1 MKRILTIL
9 ALSLLCLISNAQLVW
24 KISGNGTKKPS
35 YILGTHHGCPFT
47 YCDSIP
53 GLMKAFDKVD
63 NIIGEINMI
72 ELAEMSPERMQK
84 MQAMMMMP
92 ADTSLLSLFN
102 KEETVK
108 VNAWLIKELGANL
121 EMLSMMMPTDT
132 SLLSLFN
139 EEETAEVNAWL
150 MKEMGANLEMLSM
163 MNPMT
168 IMVTVQNKVMME
180 VIPDVADMT
189 TIDKYMQ
196 TLGQSKGKTIGE
208 LETADYQMELLYGNS
223 LEEQADALLEMID
236 LGNSKEL
243 MIQLTDAY
251 KSQNLDTL
259 WEIFQEQMT
268 GYEYDAIV
276 KVRNLNWEKQMKEL
290 LPRQTTLFVVG
301 AGYLPGEFG
310 MINLLRE
317 AGYKVKPVKR

>member
-9 ALSLLCLISNAQLVW
+9 ALSLMCLTSNAQLVW
-24 KISGNGTKKPS
+24 KISGNGIKKPS

-72 ELAEMSPERMQK
+72 EFGEMSPERMQK

-92 ADTSLLSLFN
+92 ADTSLLSLFST
-102 KEETVK
+102 EEAAK
-108 VNAWLIKELGANL
+108 VNEWLGKKMGASL
-121 EMLSMMMPTDT
+121 EMLS
-132 SLLSLFN
+132 
-139 EEETAEVNAWL
+139 V
-150 MKEMGANLEMLSM
+150 MK
-163 MNPMT
+163 PMT
-168 IMVTVQNKVMME
+168 IMVTVQNKEMME
-180 VIPDVADMT
+180 VIPDIATMT

-196 TLGQSKGKTIGE
+196 TLGQRKGKTIGE

-236 LGNSKEL
+236 HGDSKGL
-243 MIQLTDAY
+243 LQQLTNAY

-259 WEIFQEQMT
+259 WKVFQEQMT

-276 KVRNLNWEKQMKEL
+276 KVRNLNWETQMKEI
-290 LPRQTTLFVVG
+290 LPKQTTLFVVG
-301 AGYLPGEFG
+301 AGHMPGEYG

-317 AGYKVKPVKR
+317 AGYKVKPVKK

>member
-1 MKRILTIL
+1 MKRIFTIL
-9 ALSLLCLISNAQLVW
+9 ALSLLCLSSNAQLVW
-24 KISGNGTKKPS
+24 KISGNGIKKPS

-92 ADTSLLSLFN
+92 ADTSLLSLFST
-102 KEETVK
+102 EEAAK
-108 VNAWLIKELGANL
+108 VNEWLGKKMGASL
-121 EMLSMMMPTDT
+121 EMLS
-132 SLLSLFN
+132 
-139 EEETAEVNAWL
+139 V
-150 MKEMGANLEMLSM
+150 MK
-163 MNPMT
+163 PMT
-168 IMVTVQNKVMME
+168 IMVTVQNKEMME
-180 VIPDVADMT
+180 VIPEIATMT

-196 TLGQSKGKTIGE
+196 TLGQRKGKTIGE

-236 LGNSKEL
+236 HGDSKGL
-243 MIQLTDAY
+243 LQQLTNAY

-259 WEIFQEQMT
+259 WKVFQEQMT

-276 KVRNLNWEKQMKEL
+276 KVRNLNWEKQMKDL
-290 LPRQTTLFVVG
+290 LPNQTTLFVVG
-301 AGYLPGEFG
+301 AGHLPGEYG

-317 AGYKVKPVKR
+317 AGYKVKPVKK

>member
-9 ALSLLCLISNAQLVW
+9 ALSLLCLTSNAQLVW
-24 KISGNGTKKPS
+24 KISGNGIKKPS

-72 ELAEMSPERMQK
+72 EFAEMSPERMQK

-92 ADTSLLSLFN
+92 ADTSLLSLFSM
-102 KEETVK
+102 EEAAK
-108 VNAWLIKELGANL
+108 VNEWLGKKMGASL
-121 EMLSMMMPTDT
+121 EMLS
-132 SLLSLFN
+132 
-139 EEETAEVNAWL
+139 V
-150 MKEMGANLEMLSM
+150 MK
-163 MNPMT
+163 PMT
-168 IMVTVQNKVMME
+168 IMVTVQNKEMME
-180 VIPDVADMT
+180 VIPEIATLT

-196 TLGQSKGKTIGE
+196 TLGQRKGKTIGE

-236 LGNSKEL
+236 HGDSKGL
-243 MIQLTDAY
+243 LQQLTNAY

-259 WEIFQEQMT
+259 WKVFQEQMT

-290 LPRQTTLFVVG
+290 LPKQSTLFVVG
-301 AGYLPGEFG
+301 AGHLPGKYG

-317 AGYKVKPVKR
+317 AGYKVKPVKK

>member
-9 ALSLLCLISNAQLVW
+9 ALTLLCLTSNAQLVW
-24 KISGNGTKKPS
+24 KISGNGIKKPS

-72 ELAEMSPERMQK
+72 EFAEMSPERMQK

-92 ADTSLLSLFN
+92 ADTSLLSLFST
-102 KEETVK
+102 EEAAK
-108 VNAWLIKELGANL
+108 VNEWLGKKMGASL
-121 EMLSMMMPTDT
+121 EMLS
-132 SLLSLFN
+132 
-139 EEETAEVNAWL
+139 V
-150 MKEMGANLEMLSM
+150 MK
-163 MNPMT
+163 PMT
-168 IMVTVQNKVMME
+168 IMVTVQNKEMME
-180 VIPDVADMT
+180 VIPEIATMT

-196 TLGQSKGKTIGE
+196 TLGQWKGKTIGE

-236 LGNSKEL
+236 HGDSKGL
-243 MIQLTDAY
+243 LQQLTNAY

-259 WEIFQEQMT
+259 WKVFQEQMT

-290 LPRQTTLFVVG
+290 LPKQSTLFVVG
-301 AGYLPGEFG
+301 AGHLPGESG

-317 AGYKVKPVKR
+317 AGYKVKPVKK

>member
-1 MKRILTIL
+1 MKRILTLL
-9 ALSLLCLISNAQLVW
+9 ALSLLCLTSNAQLVW
-24 KISGNGTKKPS
+24 KISGNGIKKPS

-72 ELAEMSPERMQK
+72 EFSEMSPERMQK

-92 ADTSLLSLFN
+92 ADTSLLSLFST
-102 KEETVK
+102 EEAAK
-108 VNAWLIKELGANL
+108 VNEWLGKKMGASL
-121 EMLSMMMPTDT
+121 EMLS
-132 SLLSLFN
+132 
-139 EEETAEVNAWL
+139 V
-150 MKEMGANLEMLSM
+150 MK
-163 MNPMT
+163 PMT
-168 IMVTVQNKVMME
+168 IMVTVQNKEMME
-180 VIPDVADMT
+180 VIPEVADMT

-196 TLGQSKGKTIGE
+196 TLGQRKGKTIGE

-236 LGNSKEL
+236 HGDSKGL
-243 MIQLTDAY
+243 LQQLTNAY

-259 WEIFQEQMT
+259 WKVFQEQMT

-290 LPRQTTLFVVG
+290 LPKQSTLFVVG
-301 AGYLPGEFG
+301 AGHLPGESG

-317 AGYKVKPVKR
+317 AGFKVKPVKK

>member
-1 MKRILTIL
+1 MKRILTLL
-9 ALSLLCLISNAQLVW
+9 ALSLLCLTSNAQLVW
-24 KISGNGTKKPS
+24 KISGNGIKKPS

-92 ADTSLLSLFN
+92 ADTSLLSLFST
-102 KEETVK
+102 EEAAK
-108 VNAWLIKELGANL
+108 VNEWLGKKMGASL
-121 EMLSMMMPTDT
+121 EMLS
-132 SLLSLFN
+132 
-139 EEETAEVNAWL
+139 V
-150 MKEMGANLEMLSM
+150 MK
-163 MNPMT
+163 PMT
-168 IMVTVQNKVMME
+168 IMVTVQNKEMME
-180 VIPDVADMT
+180 VIPEIATMT

-196 TLGQSKGKTIGE
+196 TLGQRKGKTIGE

-236 LGNSKEL
+236 HEDSKGL
-243 MIQLTDAY
+243 LQQLTNAY

-259 WEIFQEQMT
+259 WKVFQEQMT

-276 KVRNLNWEKQMKEL
+276 KVRNLNWEKQMKEI
-290 LPRQTTLFVVG
+290 LPKQTTLFVVG
-301 AGYLPGEFG
+301 AGHLPGEYG

-317 AGYKVKPVKR
+317 AGYKVKPVKK

>member
-9 ALSLLCLISNAQLVW
+9 ALSLMCLTSNAQLVW
-24 KISGNGTKKPS
+24 KISGNGIQKPS
-35 YILGTHHGCPFT
+35 YILGTHHGCPFN

-72 ELAEMSPERMQK
+72 EFSEMSPERMQK

-102 KEETVK
+102 EEETAK
-108 VNAWLIKELGANL
+108 VNAWLKDEMGASL
-121 EMLSMMMPTDT
+121 EMLS
-132 SLLSLFN
+132 
-139 EEETAEVNAWL
+139 V
-150 MKEMGANLEMLSM
+150 MK
-163 MNPMT
+163 PMT
-168 IMVTVQNKVMME
+168 IMVTVQNKEIME
-180 VIPDVADMT
+180 VIPEIATMT
-189 TIDKYMQ
+189 SIDKYMQ
-196 TLGQSKGKTIGE
+196 TLGQWKGKTIGE

-236 LGNSKEL
+236 HGDSKGL
-243 MIQLTDAY
+243 LQQLTNAY

-259 WEIFQEQMT
+259 WKVFQEQMT

-276 KVRNLNWEKQMKEL
+276 KVRNLNWEKQMREL
-290 LPRQTTLFVVG
+290 LPQQTTLFVVG
-301 AGYLPGEFG
+301 AGHLPGEYG
-310 MINLLRE
+310 MINLLRK
-317 AGYKVKPVKR
+317 AGFKVKPVKK

>member
-1 MKRILTIL
+1 MKRIFTIL
-9 ALSLLCLISNAQLVW
+9 ALSLMCLTSNAQLVW
-24 KISGNGTKKPS
+24 KISGNGIKKPS

-72 ELAEMSPERMQK
+72 EFAEMSPERMQK

-92 ADTSLLSLFN
+92 ADTSLLSLFST
-102 KEETVK
+102 EEAAK
-108 VNAWLIKELGANL
+108 VNEWLGKKMGASL
-121 EMLSMMMPTDT
+121 EMLS
-132 SLLSLFN
+132 
-139 EEETAEVNAWL
+139 V
-150 MKEMGANLEMLSM
+150 MK
-163 MNPMT
+163 PMT
-168 IMVTVQNKVMME
+168 IMVTVQNKEMME
-180 VIPDVADMT
+180 VIPEIATMT

-196 TLGQSKGKTIGE
+196 TLGQWKGKTIGE

-236 LGNSKEL
+236 HGDSKGL
-243 MIQLTDAY
+243 LQQLTNAY

-259 WEIFQEQMT
+259 WKVFQEQMT

-290 LPRQTTLFVVG
+290 LPKQSTLFVVG
-301 AGYLPGEFG
+301 AGHLPGEYG

-317 AGYKVKPVKR
+317 AGFKVKPVRK

>member
-9 ALSLLCLISNAQLVW
+9 ALSLMCLTSNAQLVW
-24 KISGNGTKKPS
+24 KISGNGIQKPS
-35 YILGTHHGCPFT
+35 YILGTHHGCPFN

-53 GLMKAFDKVD
+53 GLMKALDKVD

-92 ADTSLLSLFN
+92 
-102 KEETVK
+102 V
-108 VNAWLIKELGANL
+108 
-121 EMLSMMMPTDT
+121 DT

-139 EEETAEVNAWL
+139 EEETAKVNAWL
-150 MKEMGANLEMLSM
+150 KDEMGASLEMLSVM
-163 MNPMT
+163 KPMT
-168 IMVTVQNKVMME
+168 IMVTVQNKILTEMMPE
-180 VIPDVADMT
+180 LATMT
-189 TIDKYMQ
+189 SIDKYMQ
-196 TLGQSKGKTIGE
+196 TLGQSKGKSIGE
-208 LETADYQMELLYGNS
+208 LESADYQMELLYGNS
-223 LEEQADALLEMID
+223 LEEQADAFLEMID
-236 LGNSKEL
+236 HGDSKGL
-243 MIQLTDAY
+243 LQQLTNAY

-259 WEIFQEQMT
+259 WKVFQEQMT

-290 LPRQTTLFVVG
+290 LPKQSTLFVVG
-301 AGYLPGEFG
+301 AGHLPGESG

-317 AGYKVKPVKR
+317 AGYKVKPVKK

>member
-9 ALSLLCLISNAQLVW
+9 ALSLLCLTSNAQLVW
-24 KISGNGTKKPS
+24 KISGNGIKKPS

-72 ELAEMSPERMQK
+72 EFAEMSPDRMQK

-92 ADTSLLSLFN
+92 ADTSMPSLFST
-102 KEETVK
+102 EEAAK
-108 VNAWLIKELGANL
+108 VNEWLGKKMGASL
-121 EMLSMMMPTDT
+121 EMLS
-132 SLLSLFN
+132 
-139 EEETAEVNAWL
+139 V
-150 MKEMGANLEMLSM
+150 MK
-163 MNPMT
+163 PMT
-168 IMVTVQNKVMME
+168 IMVTVQNNEMMQ
-180 VIPDVADMT
+180 VIPEIATMT

-196 TLGQSKGKTIGE
+196 TLGQQKGKRIGE

-236 LGNSKEL
+236 HGDSKGL
-243 MIQLTDAY
+243 LQQLTNAY

-259 WEIFQEQMT
+259 WKVFQEQMT

-276 KVRNLNWEKQMKEL
+276 KVRNLNWEKQMKEI
-290 LPRQTTLFVVG
+290 LPKQTTLFVVG
-301 AGYLPGEFG
+301 AGHLPGEYG

-317 AGYKVKPVKR
+317 AGYKVKPVKK

>member
-9 ALSLLCLISNAQLVW
+9 ALSLMCLTSNAQLVW
-24 KISGNGTKKPS
+24 KISGNGIKNPS
-35 YILGTHHGCPFT
+35 YILGTHHGRPFN

-72 ELAEMSPERMQK
+72 EFSEMSPERMQK

-102 KEETVK
+102 EEETAK
-108 VNAWLIKELGANL
+108 VNAWLKDEMGASL
-121 EMLSMMMPTDT
+121 EMLS
-132 SLLSLFN
+132 
-139 EEETAEVNAWL
+139 V
-150 MKEMGANLEMLSM
+150 MK
-163 MNPMT
+163 PMT
-168 IMVTVQNKVMME
+168 IMVTVQNKEMME
-180 VIPDVADMT
+180 VIPEIATMT

-196 TLGQSKGKTIGE
+196 TLGQRKGKTIGE

-236 LGNSKEL
+236 HGDSKGL
-243 MIQLTDAY
+243 LQQLTNAY

-259 WEIFQEQMT
+259 WKVFQEQMT

-290 LPRQTTLFVVG
+290 LPKQTTLFVVG
-301 AGYLPGEFG
+301 AGHLPGEYG

-317 AGYKVKPVKR
+317 AGFKVKPVKK

>member
-1 MKRILTIL
+1 MKRILTII
-9 ALSLLCLISNAQLVW
+9 ALSLLCITSNAQLVW
-24 KISGNGTKKPS
+24 KISGNGIKKPS

-72 ELAEMSPERMQK
+72 EFAQMSPERMQQ
-84 MQAMMMMP
+84 MQAM
-92 ADTSLLSLFN
+92 
-102 KEETVK
+102 
-108 VNAWLIKELGANL
+108 
-121 EMLSMMMPTDT
+121 MMMPTDT

-139 EEETAEVNAWL
+139 EEETAKVNEWL
-150 MKEMGANLEMLSM
+150 KKEMGASLEMLSM
-163 MNPMT
+163 MKPMT

-180 VIPDVADMT
+180 VIPDVANMT

-196 TLGQSKGKTIGE
+196 TLGQSKGKSIGE
-208 LETADYQMELLYGNS
+208 LETADYQMTLLYGNS

-236 LGNSKEL
+236 QGESRKL
-243 MIQLTDAY
+243 MVELTDAY

-276 KVRNLNWEKQMKEL
+276 NVRNLNWEKQMKEL
-290 LPRQTTLFVVG
+290 LPKQSTLFVVG
-301 AGYLPGEFG
+301 AGHLPGEKG

-317 AGYKVKPVKR
+317 TGYRVKPVKR

>member
-9 ALSLLCLISNAQLVW
+9 ALSLMCLTSNAQLVW
-24 KISGNGTKKPS
+24 KISGNGIKKTS

-72 ELAEMSPERMQK
+72 EFAEMSPERMQK

-92 ADTSLLSLFN
+92 ADTSLLSLFST
-102 KEETVK
+102 EEAAK
-108 VNAWLIKELGANL
+108 VNEWLGKKMGASL
-121 EMLSMMMPTDT
+121 EMLS
-132 SLLSLFN
+132 
-139 EEETAEVNAWL
+139 V
-150 MKEMGANLEMLSM
+150 MK
-163 MNPMT
+163 PMT
-168 IMVTVQNKVMME
+168 IMVTVQNKEMME
-180 VIPDVADMT
+180 VIPEIATMT

-196 TLGQSKGKTIGE
+196 TLGQRKGKTIGE

-236 LGNSKEL
+236 HGDSKGL
-243 MIQLTDAY
+243 LQQLTNAY

-259 WEIFQEQMT
+259 WKVFQEQMT

-290 LPRQTTLFVVG
+290 LPKQSTLFVVG
-301 AGYLPGEFG
+301 AGHLPGESG

-317 AGYKVKPVKR
+317 AGYKVKPVKK

>member
-1 MKRILTIL
+1 MKRILTLL
-9 ALSLLCLISNAQLVW
+9 ALSLLCLTSNAQLVW
-24 KISGNGTKKPS
+24 KISGNGIKKPS

-72 ELAEMSPERMQK
+72 EFAEMSPERIQK

-92 ADTSLLSLFN
+92 ADTSLLSLFST
-102 KEETVK
+102 EEAAK
-108 VNAWLIKELGANL
+108 VNEWLGKKMGASL
-121 EMLSMMMPTDT
+121 EMLS
-132 SLLSLFN
+132 
-139 EEETAEVNAWL
+139 V
-150 MKEMGANLEMLSM
+150 MK
-163 MNPMT
+163 PMT
-168 IMVTVQNKVMME
+168 IMVTVQNKEMME
-180 VIPDVADMT
+180 VIPEIATMT

-196 TLGQSKGKTIGE
+196 TLGQRKGKTIGE

-236 LGNSKEL
+236 HGDSKGL
-243 MIQLTDAY
+243 LQQLTNAY

-259 WEIFQEQMT
+259 WKVFQEQMT

-290 LPRQTTLFVVG
+290 LPKQSTLFVVG
-301 AGYLPGEFG
+301 AGHLPGESG

-317 AGYKVKPVKR
+317 AGYKIKPVKK

>member
-9 ALSLLCLISNAQLVW
+9 TLSLMCLTSNAQLVW
-24 KISGNGTKKPS
+24 KISGNGIQKPS
-35 YILGTHHGCPFT
+35 YILGTHHGCPFN

-72 ELAEMSPERMQK
+72 EFSEMSPERMQK

-102 KEETVK
+102 EEETAK
-108 VNAWLIKELGANL
+108 VNAWLKDEMGASL
-121 EMLSMMMPTDT
+121 EMLS
-132 SLLSLFN
+132 
-139 EEETAEVNAWL
+139 V
-150 MKEMGANLEMLSM
+150 MK
-163 MNPMT
+163 PMT
-168 IMVTVQNKVMME
+168 IMVTVQNKILTEMMPE
-180 VIPDVADMT
+180 LATMT
-189 TIDKYMQ
+189 SIDKYMQ

-208 LETADYQMELLYGNS
+208 LETADYQMELLYANS

-236 LGNSKEL
+236 QGDSKKL
-243 MIQLTDAY
+243 MQQLTDAY
-251 KSQNLDTL
+251 KSQDLDTL

-276 KVRNLNWEKQMKEL
+276 KVRNLNWEKQMKEI
-290 LPRQTTLFVVG
+290 LPKQTTLFVVG
-301 AGYLPGEFG
+301 AGHLPGEYG

-317 AGYKVKPVKR
+317 AGYKVKPVKK

>member
-9 ALSLLCLISNAQLVW
+9 ALSLLCLTSNAQLLW
-24 KISGNGTKKPS
+24 KISGNGIKKPS

-63 NIIGEINMI
+63 NVIGEINMI
-72 ELAEMSPERMQK
+72 EFAEMSPERMQQ

-102 KEETVK
+102 EEETAK
-108 VNAWLIKELGANL
+108 VNEWLKKEMGASL
-121 EMLSMMMPTDT
+121 EMLSMM
-132 SLLSLFN
+132 
-139 EEETAEVNAWL
+139 
-150 MKEMGANLEMLSM
+150 K
-163 MNPMT
+163 PMT

-180 VIPDVADMT
+180 VIPDVANMT

-196 TLGQSKGKTIGE
+196 TLGQSKGKSIGE
-208 LETADYQMELLYGNS
+208 LETADYQMTLLYGNS

-236 LGNSKEL
+236 QGESREL
-243 MIQLTDAY
+243 MVQLTDAY

-268 GYEYDAIV
+268 DYEYDAIV

-290 LPRQTTLFVVG
+290 LPKQSTLFVVG
-301 AGYLPGEFG
+301 AGHLPGENG
-310 MINLLRE
+310 IINLLRK
-317 AGYKVKPVKR
+317 AGYKIKPVKK

>member
-9 ALSLLCLISNAQLVW
+9 ALSLMCLTSNAQLVW
-24 KISGNGTKKPS
+24 KISGNGIKNSS
-35 YILGTHHGCPFT
+35 YILGTHHGCPFN

-72 ELAEMSPERMQK
+72 EFSEMSPERMQK
-84 MQAMMMMP
+84 MQAM
-92 ADTSLLSLFN
+92 
-102 KEETVK
+102 
-108 VNAWLIKELGANL
+108 
-121 EMLSMMMPTDT
+121 MMMPTDT

-139 EEETAEVNAWL
+139 EEETAKVNDWL
-150 MKEMGANLEMLSM
+150 KNQMGASLEMLSVM
-163 MNPMT
+163 KPMT
-168 IMVTVQNKVMME
+168 IMVTVQNKILMEMMPE
-180 VIPDVADMT
+180 LATMT
-189 TIDKYMQ
+189 SIDKYMQ
-196 TLGQSKGKTIGE
+196 TLGQSKGKSIGE
-208 LETADYQMELLYGNS
+208 LESADYQMELLYGNS

-236 LGNSKEL
+236 HGDSKKL
-243 MIQLTDAY
+243 MQQLTDAY
-251 KSQNLDTL
+251 KSQNLDKL

-290 LPRQTTLFVVG
+290 LPKQSTLFVVG
-301 AGYLPGEFG
+301 AGHLPGESG

-317 AGYKVKPVKR
+317 AGYKVKPVKK

>member
-1 MKRILTIL
+1 MKRILTII
-9 ALSLLCLISNAQLVW
+9 ALSLLCITSNAQLVW
-24 KISGNGTKKPS
+24 KISGNGIKKPS

-72 ELAEMSPERMQK
+72 EFAEMSPERMQQ

-102 KEETVK
+102 EEETAK
-108 VNAWLIKELGANL
+108 VNEWLKKEMGASL
-121 EMLSMMMPTDT
+121 EMLSMM
-132 SLLSLFN
+132 
-139 EEETAEVNAWL
+139 
-150 MKEMGANLEMLSM
+150 K
-163 MNPMT
+163 PMT

-180 VIPDVADMT
+180 VIPDVANMT

-196 TLGQSKGKTIGE
+196 TLGQSKGKSIGE
-208 LETADYQMELLYGNS
+208 LETADYQMTLLYGNS

-236 LGNSKEL
+236 QGESREL
-243 MIQLTDAY
+243 MVQLTDAY

-276 KVRNLNWEKQMKEL
+276 NVRNLNWEKQMKEL
-290 LPRQTTLFVVG
+290 LPKQSTLFVVG
-301 AGYLPGEFG
+301 AGHLPGEKG

-317 AGYKVKPVKR
+317 AGYRVKPVKR

>member
-1 MKRILTIL
+1 MKRILTII
-9 ALSLLCLISNAQLVW
+9 ALSLLCITSNAQLVW
-24 KISGNGTKKPS
+24 KISGNGIKKPS

-72 ELAEMSPERMQK
+72 EFAQMSPERMQQ
-84 MQAMMMMP
+84 MQAM
-92 ADTSLLSLFN
+92 
-102 KEETVK
+102 
-108 VNAWLIKELGANL
+108 
-121 EMLSMMMPTDT
+121 MMMPTDT

-139 EEETAEVNAWL
+139 EEETAKVNGWL
-150 MKEMGANLEMLSM
+150 KKEMGASLEMLSM
-163 MNPMT
+163 MKPMT

-196 TLGQSKGKTIGE
+196 TLGQSKGKSIGE
-208 LETADYQMELLYGNS
+208 LETADYQMTLLYGNS

-236 LGNSKEL
+236 QGESREL
-243 MIQLTDAY
+243 MVELTDAY

-276 KVRNLNWEKQMKEL
+276 NVRNLNWEKQMKEL
-290 LPRQTTLFVVG
+290 LPKQSTLFVVG
-301 AGYLPGEFG
+301 AGHLPGEKG

-317 AGYKVKPVKR
+317 TGYKVKPVKK

>member
-1 MKRILTIL
+1 MKRILTLL
-9 ALSLLCLISNAQLVW
+9 ALSLLCLTSNAQLVW
-24 KISGNGTKKPS
+24 KISGNGIKKPS

-53 GLMKAFDKVD
+53 GLMKTFDKVD

-72 ELAEMSPERMQK
+72 EFAEMSPERMQK

-92 ADTSLLSLFN
+92 ADTSLLSLFST
-102 KEETVK
+102 EEAAK
-108 VNAWLIKELGANL
+108 VNEWLGKKMGASL
-121 EMLSMMMPTDT
+121 EMLS
-132 SLLSLFN
+132 
-139 EEETAEVNAWL
+139 V
-150 MKEMGANLEMLSM
+150 MK
-163 MNPMT
+163 PMT
-168 IMVTVQNKVMME
+168 IMVTVQNKEMME
-180 VIPDVADMT
+180 VIPEIATMT

-236 LGNSKEL
+236 HGDSKGL
-243 MIQLTDAY
+243 LQQLTNAY

-259 WEIFQEQMT
+259 WKVFQEQMT

-290 LPRQTTLFVVG
+290 LPKQSTLFVVG
-301 AGYLPGEFG
+301 AGHLPGEFG

-317 AGYKVKPVKR
+317 AGFKVKPVRK

>member
-9 ALSLLCLISNAQLVW
+9 ALSLMCLTSNAQLVW
-24 KISGNGTKKPS
+24 KISGNRIKKPS

-72 ELAEMSPERMQK
+72 EFAEMSPERMQK

-92 ADTSLLSLFN
+92 ADTSLLSLFST
-102 KEETVK
+102 EEAAK
-108 VNAWLIKELGANL
+108 VNEWLGKKMGASL
-121 EMLSMMMPTDT
+121 EMLS
-132 SLLSLFN
+132 
-139 EEETAEVNAWL
+139 V
-150 MKEMGANLEMLSM
+150 MK
-163 MNPMT
+163 PMT
-168 IMVTVQNKVMME
+168 IMVTVQNKEMME
-180 VIPDVADMT
+180 VIPEIATMT

-196 TLGQSKGKTIGE
+196 TLGQRKGKTIGE

-236 LGNSKEL
+236 HGDSKGL
-243 MIQLTDAY
+243 LQQLTNAY

-259 WEIFQEQMT
+259 WKVFQEQMT

-290 LPRQTTLFVVG
+290 LSKQSTLFVVG
-301 AGYLPGEFG
+301 AGHLPGESG

-317 AGYKVKPVKR
+317 AGYKVKPVKK

>member
-1 MKRILTIL
+1 
-9 ALSLLCLISNAQLVW
+9 
-24 KISGNGTKKPS
+24 
-35 YILGTHHGCPFT
+35 
-47 YCDSIP
+47 
-53 GLMKAFDKVD
+53 
-63 NIIGEINMI
+63 MI
-72 ELAEMSPERMQK
+72 ELAQMSPERMQQ

-102 KEETVK
+102 EEETAK
-108 VNAWLIKELGANL
+108 VNEWLKKEMGASL
-121 EMLSMMMPTDT
+121 EMLSMM
-132 SLLSLFN
+132 
-139 EEETAEVNAWL
+139 
-150 MKEMGANLEMLSM
+150 K
-163 MNPMT
+163 PMT

-180 VIPDVADMT
+180 VIPDVANMT

-196 TLGQSKGKTIGE
+196 TLGQSKGKSIGE
-208 LETADYQMELLYGNS
+208 LETADYQMTLLYGNS

-236 LGNSKEL
+236 QGESREL
-243 MIQLTDAY
+243 MVQLTDAY

-290 LPRQTTLFVVG
+290 LPKQSTLFVVG
-301 AGYLPGEFG
+301 AGHLPGEKG

-317 AGYKVKPVKR
+317 AGYKVKPVKK

>member
-9 ALSLLCLISNAQLVW
+9 ALSLMCLTSNAQLVW
-24 KISGNGTKKPS
+24 KISGNGIQKPS
-35 YILGTHHGCPFT
+35 YILGTHHGCPFN

-53 GLMKAFDKVD
+53 GLMKALDKVD

-92 ADTSLLSLFN
+92 
-102 KEETVK
+102 V
-108 VNAWLIKELGANL
+108 
-121 EMLSMMMPTDT
+121 DT

-139 EEETAEVNAWL
+139 EEETAKVNAWL
-150 MKEMGANLEMLSM
+150 KDEMGASLEMLSVM
-163 MNPMT
+163 KPMT
-168 IMVTVQNKVMME
+168 IMVTVQNKILTEMMPE
-180 VIPDVADMT
+180 LATMT
-189 TIDKYMQ
+189 SIDKYMQ
-196 TLGQSKGKTIGE
+196 TLGQSKGKSIGE
-208 LETADYQMELLYGNS
+208 LESADYQMELLYGNS

-236 LGNSKEL
+236 HGDSKGL
-243 MIQLTDAY
+243 LQQLTNAY

-259 WEIFQEQMT
+259 WKVFQEQMT

-276 KVRNLNWEKQMKEL
+276 KVRNLNWEKQMKEI
-290 LPRQTTLFVVG
+290 LPKQTTLFVVG
-301 AGYLPGEFG
+301 AGHLPGEYG

-317 AGYKVKPVKR
+317 AGYKVKPVKK

>member
-9 ALSLLCLISNAQLVW
+9 ALSLLCLTSNAQLVW
-24 KISGNGTKKPS
+24 KISGNGIKKPS

-72 ELAEMSPERMQK
+72 EFAEMSPERMQK

-92 ADTSLLSLFN
+92 ADTSLLSLFST
-102 KEETVK
+102 EEAAK
-108 VNAWLIKELGANL
+108 VNEWLGKKMGASL
-121 EMLSMMMPTDT
+121 EMLS
-132 SLLSLFN
+132 
-139 EEETAEVNAWL
+139 V
-150 MKEMGANLEMLSM
+150 MK
-163 MNPMT
+163 PMT
-168 IMVTVQNKVMME
+168 IMVTVQNKEMME
-180 VIPDVADMT
+180 VIPEIATMT

-196 TLGQSKGKTIGE
+196 TLGQRKGKTIGE

-236 LGNSKEL
+236 HGDSKGL
-243 MIQLTDAY
+243 LQQLTNAY

-259 WEIFQEQMT
+259 WKVFQEQMT

-276 KVRNLNWEKQMKEL
+276 KVRNLNWEKQMREL
-290 LPRQTTLFVVG
+290 LPKQSTLFVVG
-301 AGYLPGEFG
+301 AGHLPGESG

-317 AGYKVKPVKR
+317 AGYKVKPVKK

>member
-9 ALSLLCLISNAQLVW
+9 ALSLLCLTSNAQLVW
-24 KISGNGTKKPS
+24 KISGNGIKKPS

-72 ELAEMSPERMQK
+72 EFSEMSPERMQK

-92 ADTSLLSLFN
+92 ADTSLPSLFST
-102 KEETVK
+102 EEAAK
-108 VNAWLIKELGANL
+108 VNEWLGKKMGASL
-121 EMLSMMMPTDT
+121 EMLS
-132 SLLSLFN
+132 
-139 EEETAEVNAWL
+139 V
-150 MKEMGANLEMLSM
+150 MK
-163 MNPMT
+163 PMT
-168 IMVTVQNKVMME
+168 IMVTVQNKEMME
-180 VIPDVADMT
+180 VIPEIATMT

-196 TLGQSKGKTIGE
+196 TLGQRKGKTIGE

-236 LGNSKEL
+236 HGDSKGL
-243 MIQLTDAY
+243 LQQLTNAY

-259 WEIFQEQMT
+259 WKVFQEQMT

-290 LPRQTTLFVVG
+290 LPKQSTLFVVG
-301 AGYLPGEFG
+301 AGHLPGESG

-317 AGYKVKPVKR
+317 AGFKVKPVKK

>member
-1 MKRILTIL
+1 MKRILTLL
-9 ALSLLCLISNAQLVW
+9 ALSLLCLTSNAQLVW
-24 KISGNGTKKPS
+24 KISGNGIKKPS

-92 ADTSLLSLFN
+92 ADTSLLSLFST
-102 KEETVK
+102 EEAAK
-108 VNAWLIKELGANL
+108 VNEWLGKKMGASL
-121 EMLSMMMPTDT
+121 EMLS
-132 SLLSLFN
+132 
-139 EEETAEVNAWL
+139 V
-150 MKEMGANLEMLSM
+150 MK
-163 MNPMT
+163 PMT
-168 IMVTVQNKVMME
+168 IMVTVQNKEMME
-180 VIPDVADMT
+180 VIPEIATMT

-196 TLGQSKGKTIGE
+196 TLGQRKGKTIGE

-236 LGNSKEL
+236 HGDSKGL
-243 MIQLTDAY
+243 LQQLTNAY

-259 WEIFQEQMT
+259 WKVFQEQMT

-290 LPRQTTLFVVG
+290 LPKQSTLFVVG
-301 AGYLPGEFG
+301 AGHLPGESG

-317 AGYKVKPVKR
+317 AGYKVKPVKK

>member
-1 MKRILTIL
+1 MKRILTLL
-9 ALSLLCLISNAQLVW
+9 ALSLLCLTSNAQLVW
-24 KISGNGTKKPS
+24 KISGNGIKKPS
-35 YILGTHHGCPFT
+35 YILGTHHGCPFN

-72 ELAEMSPERMQK
+72 EFAEMSPERMQK

-92 ADTSLLSLFN
+92 ADTSLLSLFS
-102 KEETVK
+102 EEEAAK
-108 VNAWLIKELGANL
+108 VNDWLKKEIGAGL
-121 EMLSMMMPTDT
+121 EMIS
-132 SLLSLFN
+132 
-139 EEETAEVNAWL
+139 V
-150 MKEMGANLEMLSM
+150 MK
-163 MNPMT
+163 PMT

-180 VIPDVADMT
+180 VIPEIATMT

-196 TLGQSKGKTIGE
+196 TLGQQKGKTISE

-236 LGNSKEL
+236 HGDSKGL
-243 MIQLTDAY
+243 LQQLTNAY

-259 WEIFQEQMT
+259 WKVFQEQMT

-276 KVRNLNWEKQMKEL
+276 KVRNLNWEKQMKDL
-290 LPRQTTLFVVG
+290 LPKQTTLFVVG
-301 AGYLPGEFG
+301 AGHLPGEYG

-317 AGYKVKPVKR
+317 AGYKVKPVKK

>member
-1 MKRILTIL
+1 MKRILTLL
-9 ALSLLCLISNAQLVW
+9 ALSLLCLTSNAQLVW
-24 KISGNGTKKPS
+24 KISGNGIKKPS

-47 YCDSIP
+47 YFDSIP

-72 ELAEMSPERMQK
+72 EFAEMSPERMQK

-102 KEETVK
+102 EEETAK
-108 VNAWLIKELGANL
+108 VNAWLKDEMGASL
-121 EMLSMMMPTDT
+121 EMLS
-132 SLLSLFN
+132 
-139 EEETAEVNAWL
+139 V
-150 MKEMGANLEMLSM
+150 MK
-163 MNPMT
+163 PMT
-168 IMVTVQNKVMME
+168 IMVTVQNNEMME
-180 VIPDVADMT
+180 VIPEVADMT

-196 TLGQSKGKTIGE
+196 TLGQRKGKTIGE

-236 LGNSKEL
+236 HGDSKGL
-243 MIQLTDAY
+243 LQQLTNAY

-259 WEIFQEQMT
+259 WKVFQEQMT

-276 KVRNLNWEKQMKEL
+276 KVRNLNWEKQMKEI
-290 LPRQTTLFVVG
+290 LPKQTTLFVVG
-301 AGYLPGEFG
+301 AGHLPGEYG

-317 AGYKVKPVKR
+317 AGYKVKPVKK

>member
-1 MKRILTIL
+1 MKRILTII
-9 ALSLLCLISNAQLVW
+9 ALSLLCITSNAQLVW
-24 KISGNGTKKPS
+24 KISGNGIKKPS

-72 ELAEMSPERMQK
+72 EFAEMSPERMQH

-102 KEETVK
+102 EEETAK
-108 VNAWLIKELGANL
+108 VNGWLKKEMGASL
-121 EMLSMMMPTDT
+121 EMLSMM
-132 SLLSLFN
+132 
-139 EEETAEVNAWL
+139 
-150 MKEMGANLEMLSM
+150 K
-163 MNPMT
+163 PMT

-196 TLGQSKGKTIGE
+196 TLGQSKGKSIGE
-208 LETADYQMELLYGNS
+208 LETADYQMTLLYGNS

-236 LGNSKEL
+236 QGESRER
-243 MIQLTDAY
+243 MVELTDAY

-276 KVRNLNWEKQMKEL
+276 NVRNLNWEKQMKEL
-290 LPRQTTLFVVG
+290 LPKQSTLFVVG
-301 AGYLPGEFG
+301 AGHLPGEKG

-317 AGYKVKPVKR
+317 AGYRVKPVKR

>member
-9 ALSLLCLISNAQLVW
+9 ALSLMCLTSNAQLVW
-24 KISGNGTKKPS
+24 KISGNGIKKPS

-53 GLMKAFDKVD
+53 GLMKVFDKVD

-72 ELAEMSPERMQK
+72 EFAEMSPERMQK

-92 ADTSLLSLFN
+92 ADTSLLSLFST
-102 KEETVK
+102 EEAAK
-108 VNAWLIKELGANL
+108 VNEWLGKKMGASL
-121 EMLSMMMPTDT
+121 EMLS
-132 SLLSLFN
+132 
-139 EEETAEVNAWL
+139 V
-150 MKEMGANLEMLSM
+150 MK
-163 MNPMT
+163 PMT
-168 IMVTVQNKVMME
+168 IMVTVQNKEMME
-180 VIPDVADMT
+180 VIPEIATMT

-196 TLGQSKGKTIGE
+196 TLGQRKGKTIGE

-236 LGNSKEL
+236 HGDSKGL
-243 MIQLTDAY
+243 LQQLTNAY

-259 WEIFQEQMT
+259 WKVFQEQMT

-290 LPRQTTLFVVG
+290 LPKQSTLFVVG
-301 AGYLPGEFG
+301 AGHLPGESG

-317 AGYKVKPVKR
+317 AGYKIKPVKK